1 MTKNLYL
8 YLLQLGEN
16 KGESVP
22 EIIEK
27 IKKIIKEKN
36 PEDLYLF
43 ERKIFS
49 EKYNEEFREKY
60 LKRKF
65 FKNNEHIYLIE
76 KDFPRIREKD
86 LVDLQRMGI
95 LKVNYEISLAAC
107 EIYKINKD
115 NFNKLL

>member
-1 MTKNLYL
+1 MVLWIPSLRSIFFFHFNSLYASPLFRLTNVFIVGFNLSKVTFFS
-8 YLLQLGEN
+8 LL
-16 KGESVP
+16 
-22 EIIEK
+22 
-27 IKKIIKEKN
+27 
-36 PEDLYLF
+36 
-43 ERKIFS
+43 
-49 EKYNEEFREKY
+49 EKYII
-60 LKRKF
+60 LL
-65 FKNNEHIYLIE
+65 ISCLIE